1 MANVAGISYGM
12 QPADKLL
19 FLDNLRFD
27 QQAYKRKIK
36 SPNNFHVDSFAN
48 FSGNSFPSFVVE
60 IY

>member
-1 MANVAGISYGM
+1 M

-48 FSGNSFPSFVVE
+48 FSGNSFPSFVDE